1 MAMSTDDNDAY
12 GDLDKSNLKFIY
24 EQFRRVVTIYLQQ
37 KNKVIE
43 CKRGRRVWI
52 RKIFILGFAV
62 RI

>member
-1 MAMSTDDNDAY
+1 MAMATDENDVD

-43 CKRGRRVWI
+43 CKRGRRDCI
-52 RKIFILGFAV
+52 EKTFILEFV
-62 RI
+62 VVI

>member
-1 MAMSTDDNDAY
+1 MATDDNDVD

-43 CKRGRRVWI
+43 CKRGRGVW
-52 RKIFILGFAV
+52 RMKTFMLGFAV
-62 RI
+62 GI

>member
-1 MAMSTDDNDAY
+1 MATDDNDVD

-24 EQFRRVVTIYLQQ
+24 EQFRRVVMIYLQQ
-37 KNKVIE
+37 ENLGIE